1 METMWI
7 VISILG
13 GGIVTAL
20 LLFFFLVIKNHNKK
34 KVSKNTNTNESTPPQ
49 TAPSQ
54 DSKFDV
60 LKKRVTKVTGTECF
74 FPLLLALGVVCAV
87 WFMADGLPWWS
98 FFTNNNNRSGA
109 WVLLAAIIV
118 ATVVFKK
125 KAVPYLGILL
135 LISLGFYFG
144 PKVTEA
150 REGPKSAAQV
160 GFFDGTLPLKAGQWS
175 QTIFIKNGFDWDGPP
190 NVPCVIKINGI
201 KEIKHNGQGDIN
213 IPVSE
218 GIVRSIQF
226 QYPIDTMITF
236 TQLTK

>member
-1 METMWI
+1 MWI

-98 FFTNNNNRSGA
+98 FFVTNKSGA
-109 WVLLAAIIV
+109 WVLLVALIV
-118 ATVVFKK
+118 ATIVYKK
-125 KAVPYLGILL
+125 KAVPVLGILL
-135 LISLGFYFG
+135 LISLAFYFG
-144 PKVTEA
+144 PKMTAA

-175 QTIFIKNGFDWDGPP
+175 ETIFIKNGFELYCPP
-190 NVPCVIKINGI
+190 GIIYSVTINGI
-201 KEIKHNGQGDIN
+201 KEIKWDGKSLLL
-213 IPVSE
+213 PPSE
-218 GIVRSIQF
+218 GLIKSLRIKSPV
-226 QYPIDTMITF
+226 DTMMTF

>member
-1 METMWI
+1 MNTWITVGIIIIVGVSLIAYLFQLKPETDKLNPNRKTTPDLNTS
-7 VISILG
+7 VIDK
-13 GGIVTAL
+13 
-20 LLFFFLVIKNHNKK
+20 IKNLEVSGLGLLYKK
-34 KVSKNTNTNESTPPQ
+34 EW
-49 TAPSQ
+49 
-54 DSKFDV
+54 
-60 LKKRVTKVTGTECF
+60 F